1 MSEGQRGR
9 GYSFSLNNSPAF
21 HYIWPYPMQQLIK
34 KTEELTNKAKKLV
47 NENQKLHQS
56 VQNLENELQSLRQ
69 QLEEEAQKNAEL
81 NNKIKIIK
89 LARNIGSGEGGEGG
103 QVAELKR
110 KINEYIKELDN
121 CIAML
126 NE

>member
-1 MSEGQRGR
+1 
-9 GYSFSLNNSPAF
+9 
-21 HYIWPYPMQQLIK
+21 MQHLITK
-34 KTEELTNKAKKLV
+34 ADHLLNKARKLV
-47 NENQKLHQS
+47 ADNQKLLQTNQS
-56 VQNLENELQSLRQ
+56 LENEVKGLKQL
-69 QLEEEAQKNAEL
+69 LEEEGKKNAEL

-89 LARNIGSGEGGEGG
+89 LAQNISSADGPENG
-103 QVAELKR
+103 QVTELKR